1 MPQLPNLPTR
11 TAVTDPR
18 TGRMSKPWLDAL
30 QSAATGS
37 SNEGW
42 ASVTAK
48 GGTLTPDLSQGLN
61 QEITVTADTAIAPPT
76 GYTGSPTFRLI
87 FEQDATGGH
96 ALTFD
101 PAYKD
106 LTNPAAFSGSNAAAN
121 TRVILTCTVRA
132 DGSIIQTS
140 FTIGPIPIS

>member
-61 QEITVTADTAIAPPT
+61 QEITVTADTAIAAPT

-96 ALTFD
+96 ALTFAS
-101 PAYKD
+101 AYVD
-106 LTNPAAFSGSNAAAN
+106 LTHAARFSGANAGAK
-121 TRVILTCTVRA
+121 TRVILTLTVRA
-132 DGSIIQTS
+132 DGTIIQTAPVM
-140 FTIGPIPIS
+140 GPYAI